1 MTSLH
6 EVKIKTMCRICTNF
20 IPKESKT
27 YSKES
32 IEKIIKIIYKD
43 KEISDFSYDGPAS
56 HSNVLC
62 GACHQKFHRLIKK
75 HEEHKVHLRRNS
87 KSESDFP
94 FQPNAT
100 LPETI
105 DNTFICTKD
114 NSCPV
119 CSLPGPGL
127 LDSVENE
134 ESPSKKI
141 KIDDEPKMGLDWT
154 NILKLKVE
162 GFQNA
167 IIHAYICSRT
177 SRILEDVK
185 HPPFC
190 PFCALGDLIGQ
201 IS

>member
-75 HEEHKVHLRRNS
+75 LRCPRRNL
-87 KSESDFP
+87 
-94 FQPNAT
+94 T
-100 LPETI
+100 TRY
-105 DNTFICTKD
+105 
-114 NSCPV
+114 
-119 CSLPGPGL
+119 
-127 LDSVENE
+127 
-134 ESPSKKI
+134 
-141 KIDDEPKMGLDWT
+141 
-154 NILKLKVE
+154 KLSSSI
-162 GFQNA
+162 F
-167 IIHAYICSRT
+167 
-177 SRILEDVK
+177 
-185 HPPFC
+185 
-190 PFCALGDLIGQ
+190 
-201 IS
+201 